1 MTRDEQIAAAYRV
14 GVTRGE
20 LAELFDL
27 TPRRIGQIA
36 AKFGVRATH
45 TKRQVALPASEIPHY
60 TKARKALG
68 SQMARQ
74 AYAVDDA
81 RRKWVELASVH
92 VARAP
97 DVYSYSASEFQEA
110 A

>member
-1 MTRDEQIAAAYRV
+1 MTRDEQIAAAYRA
-14 GVTRGE
+14 GITRGE
-20 LAELFDL
+20 LAEAFGL

-36 AKFGVRATH
+36 AKFGVRAAH
-45 TKRQVALPASEIPHY
+45 TKRPVTLPASEFSHY
-60 TKARKALG
+60 TKARKTLG
-68 SQMARQ
+68 SQVARQ

-81 RRKWVELASVH
+81 RRKWVELAGLH

-97 DVYSYSASEFQEA
+97 DVYSYSASVSQEA